1 MLLSYQN
8 HWLMIKLSSLKNITN
23 KNIVIRVDMNVPIKE
38 GNVQDLTRIKA
49 CLPTIK
55 HALDQGAKIL
65 LLSHLGRPTEGL
77 YEEIFSLKPVAKAAS
92 EVFGQEVELIKSIED
107 PQIFQGNS
115 SIQLLENI
123 RFFDGEKANSKELGD
138 KLGNLGDLYVFDAF
152 GTSHREQAS
161 THSSII
167 HANEACSG
175 ILLEQE
181 VDALTK
187 ALNNTQKPYTAII
200 GGAKVSTKLE
210 LIKNI
215 NSKADH
221 VIVGGGI
228 ANTFIKAA
236 GYEVGQSLIEES
248 MVGIA
253 KELLD
258 KGKVILPE
266 KVITSETFEGKNISE
281 RNISDVGTNE
291 MILDQ
296 LVSERIKDIVLSSK
310 TILWNGPLG
319 VFENDY
325 FSKGTE
331 GLSKEIAK
339 SNGFSIAGGGETLS
353 AINKFINKDDVSYCS
368 TGGGAFLEFME
379 GKDLPSIQALKAKIS
394 R

>member
-1 MLLSYQN
+1 MN
-8 HWLMIKLSSLKNITN
+8 KLSSLNIAGKNL
-23 KNIVIRVDMNVPIKE
+23 VIRVDMNVPIKD
-38 GNVQDLTRIKA
+38 GIVQDSTRIKA

-55 HALDQGAKIL
+55 YALAQKAKIL
-65 LLSHLGRPTEGL
+65 LVSHLGRPAEGA
-77 YEEIFSLKPVAKAAS
+77 YEEVFSLKPVAKSAS
-92 EVFGQEVELIKSIED
+92 QIFGQKVELIKSIDD
-107 PQIFQGNS
+107 PEIFRGDS

-123 RFFDGEKANSKELGD
+123 RFFDGEKTNTAELGA

-175 ILLEQE
+175 ILLEHE
-181 VDALTK
+181 IDALTK
-187 ALNNTQKPYTAII
+187 VLDNTQSPYTAII

-210 LIKNI
+210 LIQNI

-236 GYEVGQSLIEES
+236 GYEVGLSLIEES
-248 MVGIA
+248 MVDIA
-253 KELLD
+253 KDLLA
-258 KGKVILPE
+258 KGKVMLPE
-266 KVITSETFEGKNISE
+266 KVITSETFEGQNIHQRSIE
-281 RNISDVGTNE
+281 DIEVNE

-296 LVSERIKDIVLSSK
+296 LVSESIKGVVQSSK

-319 VFENDY
+319 VFENDL

-331 GLSKEIAK
+331 ELAKEIAK
-339 SNGFSIAGGGETLS
+339 SEGFSVAGGGETLS

-379 GKDLPSIQALKAKIS
+379 GKDLPSIEALKAKTS

>member
-1 MLLSYQN
+1 MC
-8 HWLMIKLSSLKNITN
+8 SS
-23 KNIVIRVDMNVPIKE
+23 
-38 GNVQDLTRIKA
+38 DL
-49 CLPTIK
+49 
-55 HALDQGAKIL
+55 
-65 LLSHLGRPTEGL
+65 PTEGL

-92 EVFGQEVELIKSIED
+92 EVFGQEVEIIKSIED
-107 PQIFQGNS
+107 PAIFQGNS
-115 SIQLLENI
+115 CIQLLENI
-123 RFFDGEKANSKELGD
+123 RFFDGEKANTEELGD

-167 HANEACSG
+167 QANAACSG

-181 VDALTK
+181 IDALTK

-281 RNISDVGTNE
+281 KNISDVGINE

-296 LVSERIKDIVLSSK
+296 LVTQKIQDIVLSSK

-325 FSKGTE
+325 FSKGTKE
-331 GLSKEIAK
+331 LSKEIAK
-339 SNGFSIAGGGETLS
+339 SDSFSIAGGGETLS

-379 GKDLPSIQALKAKIS
+379 GKDLPSIQALKAKI
-394 R
+394 

>member
-1 MLLSYQN
+1 MN
-8 HWLMIKLSSLKNITN
+8 KLSSLNIVGKNL
-23 KNIVIRVDMNVPIKE
+23 VIRVDMNVPIKD
-38 GNVQDLTRIKA
+38 GVVQDSTRIKA

-55 HALDQGAKIL
+55 YALTQKAKIL
-65 LLSHLGRPTEGL
+65 LVSHLGRPVEGHF
-77 YEEIFSLKPVAKAAS
+77 EEIFSLKPVAKFAT
-92 EVFGQEVELIKSIED
+92 EIFGQEVELIKSFDD
-107 PQIFQGNS
+107 PIIFNGNS

-123 RFFDGEKANSKELGD
+123 RFFDGEKANAEELGD
-138 KLGNLGDLYVFDAF
+138 RLGNLGDLYVFDAF

-181 VDALTK
+181 IDALTK
-187 ALNNTQKPYTAII
+187 ALDNTESPYTAII

-210 LIKNI
+210 LIQNI

-236 GYEVGQSLIEES
+236 GYEVGLSLIEES
-248 MVGIA
+248 MVDIA
-253 KELLD
+253 KDLLS

-266 KVITSETFEGKNISE
+266 KVITSETFEGQNINQRSIE
-281 RNISDVGTNE
+281 EVRVNE

-296 LVSERIKDIVLSSK
+296 LVSESIKDIVQSSK

-319 VFENDY
+319 VFENDL

-331 GLSKEIAK
+331 ELSIEIAK
-339 SNGFSIAGGGETLS
+339 SEGFSVAGGGETLS

-379 GKDLPSIQALKAKIS
+379 GKDLPSIQALKSKT
-394 R
+394 

>member
-1 MLLSYQN
+1 
-8 HWLMIKLSSLKNITN
+8 MIKLSSLNIAN
-23 KNIVIRVDMNVPIKE
+23 RNLVIRVDMNVPIKE
-38 GNVQDLTRIKA
+38 GDVQDLTRIKA
-49 CLPTIK
+49 CLPTINY
-55 HALDQGAKIL
+55 ALDQGAKIL
-65 LLSHLGRPTEGL
+65 LVSHLGRPTEGT

-92 EVFGQEVELIKSIED
+92 EIFGQEVEVIHSFKD
-107 PQIFQGNS
+107 PAIFQGNS

-123 RFFDGEKANSKELGD
+123 RFFDGEKANTKELGH

-167 HANEACSG
+167 HANAACSG

-181 VDALTK
+181 IDALTK

-215 NSKADH
+215 NSKADY

-248 MVGIA
+248 MVVIA

-281 RNISDVGTNE
+281 RGIADVGINE

-296 LVSERIKDIVLSSK
+296 LVSKNIKDIVLSSK

-325 FSKGTE
+325 FSRGTE
-331 GLSKEIAK
+331 ELSKEIAK

-379 GKDLPSIQALKAKIS
+379 GKDLPSIQALKAKTQ